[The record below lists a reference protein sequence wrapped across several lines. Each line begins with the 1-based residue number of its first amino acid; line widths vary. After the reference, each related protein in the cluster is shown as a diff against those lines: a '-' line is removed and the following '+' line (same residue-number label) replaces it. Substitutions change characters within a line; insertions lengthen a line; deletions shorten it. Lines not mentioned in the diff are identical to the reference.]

1 MKKQKTALIVV
12 DMFNS
17 LTRPGYRVFYD
28 TAGKMMEYFPE
39 YVNKLRDMGVLIV
52 FIASN
57 DGYTHPRNTELS
69 RGSGDP
75 KYRVN
80 LPPEAGD
87 IDDRFTY
94 CKDRDLFVRKY
105 TFSAFYRT
113 ELANI
118 LRRHGVENVLV
129 SGIKTNVCCRQ
140 TTIDAV
146 SSGFNTIMISDMVST
161 NDEETS
167 QYHLAEIGKYIAKVM
182 PSEEVFSLL
191 EKNEL

>member
-1 MKKQKTALIVV
+1 MKQYQTAVIVV

-17 LTRPGYRVFYD
+17 LTRPGYRTFYK
-28 TAGKMMEYFPE
+28 TAGSMMTYFPDKI
-39 YVNKLRDMGVLIV
+39 NALRDKGVLVV

-113 ELANI
+113 DLANI
-118 LRRHGVENVLV
+118 LRRHGVDNVLV
-129 SGIKTNVCCRQ
+129 CGIKTNVCCRQ

-167 QYHLAEIGKYIAKVM
+167 RYHLAEIGKHIAKVM
-182 PSEEVFSLL
+182 TSAEVFDLL
-191 EKNEL
+191 DRHEL

>member
-1 MKKQKTALIVV
+1 MKKQKTAVIVV

-17 LTRPGYRVFYD
+17 LTRPGYRTFYD
-28 TAGKMMEYFPE
+28 TAGKMMEYFPDNI
-39 YVNKLRDMGVLIV
+39 NKLRDKGVLVV

-75 KYRVN
+75 KYQGTRT
-80 LPPEAGD
+80 PEGGD
-87 IDDRFTY
+87 LDDRLTY
-94 CKDRDLFVRKY
+94 CKDTDLFVRKY
-105 TFSAFYRT
+105 TYSAFYRT

-129 SGIKTNVCCRQ
+129 TGIKTNVCCRQ

-167 QYHLAEIGKYIAKVM
+167 QYHLAEIGKHIAKVM
-182 PSEEVFSLL
+182 SSAEVFALL
-191 EKNEL
+191 DRQEL